1 MGQGQAQKIKSRPT
15 AMKDQQTPTEHQK
28 MSILQF
34 LSTLDFIISTWCISL
49 FSLCQIAKKS
59 VSLPCIHKDVINPL
73 PSQVL
78 VNINVMLRWRGGS
91 CSRSHKLE
99 TNSLNMKIN
108 KPNVITCSHSWH
120 HRLGK
125 AEAILLFWRLSSK
138 LKNTSYIM
146 TIRAFEQLPHLQYW

>member
-1 MGQGQAQKIKSRPT
+1 MYWPAPGSEIKSRPT
-15 AMKDQQTPTEHQK
+15 AFKDQQTLTAHQN

-34 LSTLDFIISTWCISL
+34 LSTLHHLNLCISL

-78 VNINVMLRWRGGS
+78 VNINVMLRWRGGY

-108 KPNVITCSHSWH
+108 KSNVITCSHSGH

-125 AEAILLFWRLSSK
+125 AEAILLF
-138 LKNTSYIM
+138 
-146 TIRAFEQLPHLQYW
+146 